1 MQFAILV
8 NAAADSPAALTALLS
23 CKALHAHPD
32 HQLYRLFFYS
42 DGIHL
47 CHLHAWRGDGDNA
60 NAAQQWQQWV
70 QESDIHAEVCVG
82 AAQRRGIVADDT
94 GHTLAD
100 GFSLVG
106 LGQWADAMINAQR
119 VLQFG

>member
-1 MQFAILV
+1 MRAGQIGQRQVEQSGVILKDHAV
-8 NAAADSPAALTALLS
+8 TFLMGMPVLAVGEQWRPELRAPGLDHLQRCLL
-23 CKALHAHPD
+23 L
-32 HQLYRLFFYS
+32 R
-42 DGIHL
+42 
-47 CHLHAWRGDGDNA
+47 
-60 NAAQQWQQWV
+60 
-70 QESDIHAEVCVG
+70 
-82 AAQRRGIVADDT
+82 ADDT